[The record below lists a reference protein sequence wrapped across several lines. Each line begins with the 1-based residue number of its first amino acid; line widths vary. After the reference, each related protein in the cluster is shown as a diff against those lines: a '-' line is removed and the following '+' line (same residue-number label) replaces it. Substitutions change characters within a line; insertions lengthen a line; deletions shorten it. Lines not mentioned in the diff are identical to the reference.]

1 MEFQGGF
8 NPSRRTPG
16 FDVDD
21 DDDDYRVLPDWQ
33 R

>member
-1 MEFQGGF
+1 MEFQGGLD
-8 NPSRRTPG
+8 PSRRTPG

-21 DDDDYRVLPDWQ
+21 DDYRVLSDWQ